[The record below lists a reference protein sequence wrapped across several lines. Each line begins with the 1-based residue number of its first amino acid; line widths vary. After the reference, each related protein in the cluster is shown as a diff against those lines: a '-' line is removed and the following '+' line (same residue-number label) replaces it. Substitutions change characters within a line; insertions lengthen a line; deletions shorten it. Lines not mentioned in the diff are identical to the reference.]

1 MEEQEGGRVTG
12 KEKQGPLRM
21 SQAHWLSC
29 SSYQCP
35 VGDGNHP
42 HIRPKSEKQ
51 GPEQE
56 KRPARAQA
64 TKV

>member
-1 MEEQEGGRVTG
+1 MG
-12 KEKQGPLRM
+12 KEKQGPPRM
-21 SQAHWLSC
+21 SQAHRLSY

-42 HIRPKSEKQ
+42 HTRPKSEKQ
-51 GPEQE
+51 GLEQK